1 MRVLHHMRSF
11 KHGCCRRRRVCQRGH
26 SSFARAGLHT
36 SLRPCSSRSRRPIST
51 CLLGLLPLAVGLL
64 IPITLLCF
72 PKPRA
77 DLHLVATCELE
88 LRLGV
93 RLGFQVALVHT
104 FRQRTHGCIH
114 AQALR
119 RLDVLSGAALA
130 SRAQA
135 SPVLH
140 PRV

>member
-1 MRVLHHMRSF
+1 MAAVGVGVSANVATIVSPVRACIRACAPAAPVL
-11 KHGCCRRRRVCQRGH
+11 
-26 SSFARAGLHT
+26 A
-36 SLRPCSSRSRRPIST
+36 RRPIST